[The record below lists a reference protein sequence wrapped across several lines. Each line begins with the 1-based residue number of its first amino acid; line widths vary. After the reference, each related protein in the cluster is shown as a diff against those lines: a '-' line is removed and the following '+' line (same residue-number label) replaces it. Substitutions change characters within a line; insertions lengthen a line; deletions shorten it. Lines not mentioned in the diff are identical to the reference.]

1 MEISGWSWQGLS
13 LRAKLGRF
21 PTHLFLDDLYLDDL
35 DDAREP
41 FRVALSKMI
50 PAGLT
55 EEILILKSIAVK
67 RRLQSGDQAI
77 PCVAG
82 QLRHSLRTQ
91 SRQSSAD

>member
-1 MEISGWSWQGLS
+1 
-13 LRAKLGRF
+13 
-21 PTHLFLDDLYLDDL
+21 
-35 DDAREP
+35 
-41 FRVALSKMI
+41 
-50 PAGLT
+50 
-55 EEILILKSIAVK
+55 LKSIAVK